1 MTSTSVRYSGKR
13 FALAEEF
20 LFHWRLAVPRDNETI
35 REECRS
41 FSMHFALGP
50 AESATQ
56 RKESLRYIGRRR
68 RYCRCVGRGEGVGG

>member
-20 LFHWRLAVPRDNETI
+20 LFHWRLAVPRNNGTI

-41 FSMHFALGP
+41 FSMQFALGP
-50 AESATQ
+50 AEYVSAIHREKKDRET
-56 RKESLRYIGRRR
+56 
-68 RYCRCVGRGEGVGG
+68 